1 MISGFTL
8 SSSVTRGGPLKRL
21 GPPIRKAL
29 PVQPATYLC
38 QPHLSC
44 ARGPPRSR
52 SLRLKPNAA
61 SRGDELWCLP
71 ISLGAASQRMRGP
84 LGPAN
89 AARRNEMRGQSLH
102 LKRIKCGS
110 DSDSRRT
117 VVRLF
122 PFEP

>member
-29 PVQPATYLC
+29 PVQPETYLC

-61 SRGDELWCLP
+61 SRGDELWCLA
-71 ISLGAASQRMRGP
+71 ISVGGGVTANARAARPGECSASQ
-84 LGPAN
+84 
-89 AARRNEMRGQSLH
+89 
-102 LKRIKCGS
+102 
-110 DSDSRRT
+110 
-117 VVRLF
+117 
-122 PFEP
+122 